1 MSNRI
6 RKAEYTIREIAERY
20 GVTARTLRYYEQEG
34 LLHPRRDG
42 AKRLYNKADR
52 ARLELILRGKR
63 VGFALE
69 DIKEMLDV
77 QLLGSGANRDA
88 LQKSIDRFG
97 ERIEALEQQRAD
109 IDESIS
115 ELSAGKR
122 WLEERLA
129 DREPSDDLKRRAR
142 AFEALAQARLTQ
154 WETGAGE

>member
-1 MSNRI
+1 MSTRT

-77 QLLGSGANRDA
+77 QLLDRAGTRDA
-88 LQKSIDRFG
+88 LQKSIDRFAD
-97 ERIEALEQQRAD
+97 RIGVLKQQRAD
-109 IDESIS
+109 IDASIA
-115 ELSAGKR
+115 ELTAGKR

-129 DREPSDDLKRRAR
+129 DREPPEDLKRRAA

>member
-34 LLHPRRDG
+34 LLHPRREG

-77 QLLGSGANRDA
+77 QLLGKGTNRDA

>member
-34 LLHPRRDG
+34 LLTPRREG

-63 VGFALE
+63 VGFSLE
-69 DIKEMLDV
+69 EIKEMLDV
-77 QLLGSGANRDA
+77 QLIGAGANHDA
-88 LQKSIDRFG
+88 LQKSIDRFA
-97 ERIEALEQQRAD
+97 ERIEALQQQRAD

-129 DREPSDDLKRRAR
+129 DREPSEDIKRRAR

>member
-1 MSNRI
+1 MSNRT

-34 LLHPRRDG
+34 LLHPRREG

-77 QLLGSGANRDA
+77 QLLGKGANRDA

-97 ERIEALEQQRAD
+97 ERIDALKQQRAD

>member
-34 LLHPRRDG
+34 LLHPRREG

-77 QLLGSGANRDA
+77 QLLGKGTNRDA

-97 ERIEALEQQRAD
+97 ERIDALKQQRAD

-122 WLEERLA
+122 WLEEKLA

>member
-1 MSNRI
+1 
-6 RKAEYTIREIAERY
+6 
-20 GVTARTLRYYEQEG
+20 
-34 LLHPRRDG
+34 
-42 AKRLYNKADR
+42 
-52 ARLELILRGKR
+52 LRGKR

-77 QLLGSGANRDA
+77 QLMARAPITEA
-88 LQKSIDRFG
+88 LQKSIDRFA
-97 ERIEALEQQRAD
+97 ERIDALKQQRAD

-129 DREPSDDLKRRAR
+129 DREPSEDLKRRAR

>member
-34 LLHPRRDG
+34 LLHPRREG

-77 QLLGSGANRDA
+77 QLLGKGTNRDA

-129 DREPSDDLKRRAR
+129 DREPSDDIKRRAR

>member
-1 MSNRI
+1 MSTRT

-34 LLHPRRDG
+34 LLHPRREG

-77 QLLGSGANRDA
+77 QLLGKGTNRDA

-97 ERIEALEQQRAD
+97 ERIDALKQQRAD

>member
-34 LLHPRRDG
+34 LLTPRREG

-63 VGFALE
+63 VGFSLE
-69 DIKEMLDV
+69 EIKEMLDV
-77 QLLGSGANRDA
+77 QLIGVGANHGA
-88 LQKSIDRFG
+88 LRKSIDRFA
-97 ERIEALEQQRAD
+97 ERIEALQQQRAD

-129 DREPSDDLKRRAR
+129 DREPSEDIKRRAR

>member
-1 MSNRI
+1 MSNRT

-34 LLHPRRDG
+34 LLTPRREG
-42 AKRLYNKADR
+42 AKRLYSKADR

-63 VGFALE
+63 VGFSLE

-77 QLLGSGANRDA
+77 QLIGAGANHDA
-88 LQKSIDRFG
+88 MQKSIDRFA
-97 ERIEALEQQRAD
+97 ERIEALQQQRAD
-109 IDESIS
+109 IDHSIS

-129 DREPSDDLKRRAR
+129 DREPSDDIKRRAR

-154 WETGAGE
+154 WETGVGE